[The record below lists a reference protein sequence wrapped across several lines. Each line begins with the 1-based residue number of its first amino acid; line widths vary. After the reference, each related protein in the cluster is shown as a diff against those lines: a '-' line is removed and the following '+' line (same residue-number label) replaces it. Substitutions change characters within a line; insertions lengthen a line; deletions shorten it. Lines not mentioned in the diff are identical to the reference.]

1 GKSAAFEP
9 ALDYVV
15 LKIPRWPFDKFG
27 LKDTLGTGMKST
39 GETMAIGKTFEEAV
53 CKAVRS
59 LELKGTDVLEDSGF
73 GPTEKRLF
81 HLIDLLKSK
90 TVDEVALSTRINPW
104 FLHKLKNLSATRTG
118 LVDFAV
124 LQEKEPVFNLVDTCA
139 GEFLAKTPYYYSTLF
154 ASANESRKNPKKK
167 VVILGSGPIRIGQG
181 IEFDYSTVKAIQA
194 LRETGFETIVVNNNP
209 ETVSTDF
216 DVSDKLYFEP
226 LTTTDVLRVIDN
238 EAPIVGVLVQF
249 GGQTSLNLARSLEA
263 LGVPILGTPVSEIE
277 RAGDR
282 KLFKD
287 LMNRLGIPTV
297 KSQIARTKEEALTV
311 AAQLTF
317 PLLLRPSHVLGG
329 RAMFVVND
337 RKQLE
342 HRVDESL
349 RISEGSA
356 VILDEFLEEAIEID
370 VDCLGDG
377 TRCLVAGIMEQ
388 IEEAGIHS
396 GDSACVLPTQSIPKN
411 ILETIRDYSEKIV
424 NALSVKGFCNIQM
437 AVKNE
442 RVVVIEVNPRA
453 SRTIPY
459 VSKAIGL
466 PLAKMAAMIQ
476 MDQMNL
482 EKVTSKKMAW
492 CAVKAPVF
500 PFRRFP
506 QLDPRLNAEMKSTGE
521 TMAFGKTFEEA
532 YLKALIAA
540 GTETA
545 GPYLIGDC
553 GKNDGA
559 IRRAFE

>member
-1 GKSAAFEP
+1 MG
-9 ALDYVV
+9 
-15 LKIPRWPFDKFG
+15 R
-27 LKDTLGTGMKST
+27 
-39 GETMAIGKTFEEAV
+39 GE
-53 CKAVRS
+53 
-59 LELKGTDVLEDSGF
+59 
-73 GPTEKRLF
+73 
-81 HLIDLLKSK
+81 
-90 TVDEVALSTRINPW
+90 
-104 FLHKLKNLSATRTG
+104 
-118 LVDFAV
+118 
-124 LQEKEPVFNLVDTCA
+124 
-139 GEFLAKTPYYYSTLF
+139 
-154 ASANESRKNPKKK
+154 
-167 VVILGSGPIRIGQG
+167 G

-356 VILDEFLEEAIEID
+356 VILDEFLVEAIEID

-559 IRRAFE
+559 IRRAFENAGVQLTDRIEDARVVISLNPKDADLRKKAVFHGKTVVSSLFASQKMAESLRINPSFSIVSLNEAHEALKPGKPE